1 MVPAVW
7 VDQPGVSRHEPSV
20 IFLPP
25 ELRLVFSY
33 LSFFFGWK
41 FRRKMPAETS
51 RRVAMMLMG
60 PVPASSERR
69 RIERTVPKKGVEKL
83 KMVTRET
90 GLCLRRTPQRAY
102 ATAERAER

>member
-1 MVPAVW
+1 
-7 VDQPGVSRHEPSV
+7 
-20 IFLPP
+20 
-25 ELRLVFSY
+25 
-33 LSFFFGWK
+33 
-41 FRRKMPAETS
+41 
-51 RRVAMMLMG
+51 MMLMG